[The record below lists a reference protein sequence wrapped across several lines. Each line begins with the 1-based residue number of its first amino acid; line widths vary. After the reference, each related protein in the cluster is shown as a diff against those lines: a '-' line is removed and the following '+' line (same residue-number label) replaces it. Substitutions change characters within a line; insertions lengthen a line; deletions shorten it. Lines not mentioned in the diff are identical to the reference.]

1 VLGFTRAEIS
11 SILLGEVAVVSV
23 VAIPTGLVMGCL
35 FAAGLVIAL
44 DTELYRFPL
53 AISVRTYTFSVV
65 AVLVATA
72 ISAFVVRRKLDHLDL
87 VGVLKT
93 RE

>member
-11 SILLGEVAVVSV
+11 SILLGEVAVVTAM
-23 VAIPTGLVMGCL
+23 AIPTGVGLGYL
-35 FAAGLVIAL
+35 FAAGLVVAL

-53 AISVRTYTFSVV
+53 AISVRTIMFSVI
-65 AVLVATA
+65 AVVVATA
-72 ISAFVVRRKLDHLDL
+72 ISAFVVRRRLDQLDL
-87 VGVLKT
+87 VAVLKS